1 MFIIYNE
8 RIKIVNSYT
17 LQDKVIFYFMYKI
30 YLYHPIIYNRQI
42 DYDEKTILACVFLQ
56 LVLGTVFAQTVD
68 STHIK
73 NMHAYYKKHFSDPT
87 DPIVLTASDT
97 LLDMA
102 IRCNDTVMS
111 KIALG
116 AKLDYYYYGQ
126 GENRTDSVIAG
137 VNRLKRF
144 ARSVGNAELY
154 YWAWAAR
161 LVNYYII
168 QGEYNIALLE
178 AEKMLQ
184 EAKKE
189 GKQESIAECY
199 YALANVY
206 AAKGL
211 MKKSQEFM
219 LKEID
224 IFENTDV
231 VRYNISCQ
239 YSDAAKIYI
248 DLGEEEKAPEL
259 LKKALKAVK
268 SPYHAVTA
276 NLVYVSLYLA
286 QGDTVAARQ
295 ALEKCRQMYAD
306 EPSLKRHIHYLYD
319 VEIDYDWKVGNYQKA
334 LNVLDERETELKR
347 KNNLATLM
355 QLRKTKAD
363 ILWDMN
369 RKEEAAGLYRDF
381 LLEQKKEKERNE
393 EVATGEF
400 ATMLNLQQLTAEKGR
415 LEKIS
420 QEKQLQN
427 TRIILFSV
435 IGILCVVIVFLWQ
448 QRKLNAKLEKSRDK
462 LDEKN
467 RILIEAKEEL
477 RKAKE
482 VAEQSNWLKT
492 MFIQNM
498 SHEIRTP
505 LNSIVGFSGVLVDM
519 LDDKEDIGQY
529 VALIESNSKLLLKL
543 VGDILD
549 ISILDSEVEIKHNAV
564 DVNACCQA
572 SIDAAGTLFSPD
584 TKLIFKPACDE
595 LIINSNYNYIVQVL
609 DNLLSNASKFTH
621 EGSVTLAYEVKK
633 ETNQLIFTVTD
644 TGIGIP
650 IDEQEHVFERF
661 VKLDN
666 FSQGAGLGLS
676 ICRIVAERLGGFLI
690 IDREYTQGTRF
701 IFCVSM

>member
-1 MFIIYNE
+1 ML
-8 RIKIVNSYT
+8 K
-17 LQDKVIFYFMYKI
+17 
-30 YLYHPIIYNRQI
+30 
-42 DYDEKTILACVFLQ
+42 KTILACVLLH
-56 LVLGTVFAQTVD
+56 LVVGTISPQKID
-68 STHIK
+68 SIDIK
-73 NMHAYYKKHFSDPT
+73 SMRAYYKQYFNDPT

-97 LLDMA
+97 LFDMA
-102 IRCNDTVMS
+102 IRCNDTVMA

-116 AKLDYYYYGQ
+116 AKVDYYYYGQ
-126 GENRTDSVIAG
+126 GENRTDSIIAG
-137 VNRLKRF
+137 VNRLKQY

-184 EAKKE
+184 EAKGEK
-189 GKQESIAECY
+189 KQGSIAECY

-211 MKKSQEFM
+211 VKKSQEFM

-224 IFENTDV
+224 IFENANV
-231 VRYNISCQ
+231 FRYNISCQ

-248 DLGEEEKAPEL
+248 DLGEAEKAPEL
-259 LKKALKAVK
+259 LKKALKTSK
-268 SPYHAVTA
+268 STYHEVTA
-276 NLVYVSLYLA
+276 KLVYVSLYLA
-286 QGDTVAARQ
+286 QGDTAAARK
-295 ALEKCRQMYAD
+295 ALEEGRQMYMG
-306 EPSLKRHIHYLYD
+306 EPSMKRHIHYLYD
-319 VEIDYDWKVGNYQKA
+319 VEIDYNWRVGNYNKA
-334 LNVLDERETELKR
+334 LSVLDERETELRK
-347 KNNLATLM
+347 KNNLTTLM
-355 QLRKTKAD
+355 ALRKTKAD

-393 EVATGEF
+393 EITTSEF
-400 ATMLNLQQLTAEKGR
+400 ATMLNLQQLNAEKVR

-420 QEKQLQN
+420 QKKQLQN
-427 TRIILFSV
+427 TRTILFSV
-435 IGILCVVIVFLWQ
+435 LGLLCIVVIFLWQ
-448 QRKLNAKLEKSRDK
+448 QRKLNAKLHRAKNK
-462 LDEKN
+462 LDEQN
-467 RILIEAKEEL
+467 RTLIKAEEEL

-519 LDDKEDIGQY
+519 LDEKEDIGQY

-572 SIDAAGTLFSPD
+572 SIDAAGASFDPGVR
-584 TKLIFKPACDE
+584 LIFEPACDE
-595 LIINSNYNYIVQVL
+595 LIINSNYSYIVQVL
-609 DNLLSNASKFTH
+609 DNLLGNASKFTH

-633 ETNQLIFTVTD
+633 EENQLIFTVTD

-650 IDEQEHVFERF
+650 VEEQERVFERF

-676 ICRIVAERLGGFLI
+676 ICRIVAERLGGYLR
-690 IDREYTQGTRF
+690 IDKGYTQGTRV

>member
-1 MFIIYNE
+1 ML
-8 RIKIVNSYT
+8 K
-17 LQDKVIFYFMYKI
+17 
-30 YLYHPIIYNRQI
+30 
-42 DYDEKTILACVFLQ
+42 KTILACVLLH
-56 LVLGTVFAQTVD
+56 LVVGTISPQKID
-68 STHIK
+68 SIDIK
-73 NMHAYYKKHFSDPT
+73 SMRAYYKQYFNDPT

-97 LLDMA
+97 LFDMA
-102 IRCNDTVMS
+102 IRCNDTVMA

-116 AKLDYYYYGQ
+116 AKVDYYYYGQ
-126 GENRTDSVIAG
+126 GENRTDSIIAG
-137 VNRLKRF
+137 VNRLKQY

-184 EAKKE
+184 EAKGEK
-189 GKQESIAECY
+189 KQGSIAECY

-206 AAKGL
+206 TAKGL
-211 MKKSQEFM
+211 VKKSQEFM

-224 IFENTDV
+224 IFENANV
-231 VRYNISCQ
+231 FRYNISCQ

-248 DLGEEEKAPEL
+248 DLGEAEKAPEL
-259 LKKALKAVK
+259 LKKALKTSK
-268 SPYHAVTA
+268 STYHEVTA
-276 NLVYVSLYLA
+276 KLVYVSLYLA
-286 QGDTVAARQ
+286 QGDTAAARK
-295 ALEKCRQMYAD
+295 ALEECRQMYMG
-306 EPSLKRHIHYLYD
+306 EPSIKRHIHYLYD
-319 VEIDYDWKVGNYQKA
+319 VEIDYNWRVGNYNRA
-334 LNVLDERETELKR
+334 LSVLDERETELRK
-347 KNNLATLM
+347 KNNLTTLM
-355 QLRKTKAD
+355 ALRKTKAD
-363 ILWDMN
+363 IFWDMN

-393 EVATGEF
+393 EITTSEF
-400 ATMLNLQQLTAEKGR
+400 ATMLNLQQLNAEKVR

-420 QEKQLQN
+420 QKKQLQN
-427 TRIILFSV
+427 TRTILFSV
-435 IGILCVVIVFLWQ
+435 LGLLCIVVIFLWQ
-448 QRKLNAKLEKSRDK
+448 QRKLNAKLHRAKNK
-462 LDEKN
+462 LDEQN
-467 RILIEAKEEL
+467 RTLIKAEEEL

-519 LDDKEDIGQY
+519 LDEKEDIGQY

-572 SIDAAGTLFSPD
+572 SIDAAGASFDPGVR
-584 TKLIFKPACDE
+584 LIFEPACDE

-609 DNLLSNASKFTH
+609 DNLLGNASKFTH
-621 EGSVTLAYEVKK
+621 EGSVALAYEVKK
-633 ETNQLIFTVTD
+633 EENQLIFTVTD

-650 IDEQEHVFERF
+650 VEEQERVFERF

-676 ICRIVAERLGGFLI
+676 ICRIVAERLGGYLR
-690 IDREYTQGTRF
+690 IDKGYTQGTRV

>member
-1 MFIIYNE
+1 ML
-8 RIKIVNSYT
+8 K
-17 LQDKVIFYFMYKI
+17 
-30 YLYHPIIYNRQI
+30 
-42 DYDEKTILACVFLQ
+42 KTILACVLLH
-56 LVLGTVFAQTVD
+56 LVVGTISPQKID
-68 STHIK
+68 SIDIK
-73 NMHAYYKKHFSDPT
+73 SMRAYYKRYFNDPT

-97 LLDMA
+97 LFDMA
-102 IRCNDTVMS
+102 IRCNDTVMA

-116 AKLDYYYYGQ
+116 AKVDYYYYGQ
-126 GENRTDSVIAG
+126 GENRTDSIIAG
-137 VNRLKRF
+137 VNRLKQY

-184 EAKKE
+184 EAKGEK
-189 GKQESIAECY
+189 KQGSIAECY

-211 MKKSQEFM
+211 VKKSQEFM

-224 IFENTDV
+224 IFENANV
-231 VRYNISCQ
+231 FRYNISCQ

-248 DLGEEEKAPEL
+248 DLGEAEKAPEL
-259 LKKALKAVK
+259 LKKALKTSK
-268 SPYHAVTA
+268 STYHEVTA
-276 NLVYVSLYLA
+276 KLVYVSLYLA
-286 QGDTVAARQ
+286 QGDTAAARK
-295 ALEKCRQMYAD
+295 ALEECRQMYME
-306 EPSLKRHIHYLYD
+306 EPSMKRHIHYLYD
-319 VEIDYDWKVGNYQKA
+319 VEIDYNWRVGNYNKA
-334 LNVLDERETELKR
+334 LSVLDERETELRK
-347 KNNLATLM
+347 KNNLTTLM
-355 QLRKTKAD
+355 ALRKTKAD

-393 EVATGEF
+393 EITTSEF
-400 ATMLNLQQLTAEKGR
+400 ATMLNLQQLNAEKVR

-420 QEKQLQN
+420 QKKQLQN
-427 TRIILFSV
+427 TRTILFSV
-435 IGILCVVIVFLWQ
+435 LGLLCIVVISLWQ
-448 QRKLNAKLEKSRDK
+448 QRKLNAKLHRAKNK
-462 LDEKN
+462 LDEQN
-467 RILIEAKEEL
+467 RTLIKAEEEL

-482 VAEQSNWLKT
+482 AAEQSNWLKT

-519 LDDKEDIGQY
+519 LDEKEDIGQY

-572 SIDAAGTLFSPD
+572 SIDAAGASFDPGV
-584 TKLIFKPACDE
+584 KLIFEPACDE
-595 LIINSNYNYIVQVL
+595 LIINSNYSYIVQVL
-609 DNLLSNASKFTH
+609 DNLLGNASKFTH

-633 ETNQLIFTVTD
+633 EENQLIFTVTD

-650 IDEQEHVFERF
+650 VEEQERVFERF

-676 ICRIVAERLGGFLI
+676 ICRIVAERLGGYLR
-690 IDREYTQGTRF
+690 IDKGYTQGTRV

>member
-1 MFIIYNE
+1 ML
-8 RIKIVNSYT
+8 K
-17 LQDKVIFYFMYKI
+17 
-30 YLYHPIIYNRQI
+30 
-42 DYDEKTILACVFLQ
+42 KTILACVLFH
-56 LVLGTVFAQTVD
+56 LVVGTISSQKID
-68 STHIK
+68 SIDVK
-73 NMHAYYKKHFSDPT
+73 SMRAYYKQYFNDPT

-97 LLDMA
+97 LFDMA
-102 IRCNDTVMS
+102 IRCNDTVMA

-116 AKLDYYYYGQ
+116 AKVDYYYYGQ
-126 GENRTDSVIAG
+126 GENRTDSIIAG
-137 VNRLKRF
+137 VNRLKQY

-161 LVNYYII
+161 LVNYYIT

-184 EAKKE
+184 EAKGEK
-189 GKQESIAECY
+189 KQGSIAECY

-211 MKKSQEFM
+211 VKKSQEFM

-224 IFENTDV
+224 IFENANV
-231 VRYNISCQ
+231 FRYNISCQ
-239 YSDAAKIYI
+239 YSDVAKIYI
-248 DLGEEEKAPEL
+248 DLGEAEKAPEL
-259 LKKALKAVK
+259 LKKALKTSK
-268 SPYHAVTA
+268 STYHEVTA
-276 NLVYVSLYLA
+276 KLVYVSLYLA
-286 QGDTVAARQ
+286 QGDTAAARK
-295 ALEKCRQMYAD
+295 ALEECRQMYME
-306 EPSLKRHIHYLYD
+306 EPSMKRHIHYLYD
-319 VEIDYDWKVGNYQKA
+319 VEIDYNWRVGNYNKA
-334 LNVLDERETELKR
+334 LSVLDERETELRK
-347 KNNLATLM
+347 KNNLTTLM
-355 QLRKTKAD
+355 ALRKTKAD

-393 EVATGEF
+393 EITTSEF
-400 ATMLNLQQLTAEKGR
+400 ATMLNLQQLNAEKVR

-420 QEKQLQN
+420 QKKQLQN

-435 IGILCVVIVFLWQ
+435 LGLLCIVDIFLWQ
-448 QRKLNAKLEKSRDK
+448 QRKLNAKLHRAKNK
-462 LDEKN
+462 LDEQN
-467 RILIEAKEEL
+467 RTLIKAEEEL

-519 LDDKEDIGQY
+519 LDEKEDIGQY

-572 SIDAAGTLFSPD
+572 SIDAAGASFDPGV
-584 TKLIFKPACDE
+584 KLIFEPACDD

-609 DNLLSNASKFTH
+609 DNLLGNASKFTH

-633 ETNQLIFTVTD
+633 EENQLIFTVTD

-650 IDEQEHVFERF
+650 VEEQERVFERF

-676 ICRIVAERLGGFLI
+676 ICRIVAERLGGYLR
-690 IDREYTQGTRF
+690 IDKGYTQGTRV

>member
-1 MFIIYNE
+1 MM
-8 RIKIVNSYT
+8 K
-17 LQDKVIFYFMYKI
+17 
-30 YLYHPIIYNRQI
+30 
-42 DYDEKTILACVFLQ
+42 KTILACVFLQ

-268 SPYHAVTA
+268 SPYHEVTA

-319 VEIDYDWKVGNYQKA
+319 VGIDYDCKVGNFQKV
-334 LNVLDERETELKR
+334 LNVLDERETGLNR

-584 TKLIFKPACDE
+584 TKLVFKPACDE

>member
-1 MFIIYNE
+1 MM
-8 RIKIVNSYT
+8 K
-17 LQDKVIFYFMYKI
+17 
-30 YLYHPIIYNRQI
+30 
-42 DYDEKTILACVFLQ
+42 KTILACVFLQ

-268 SPYHAVTA
+268 SPYHEVTA

-319 VEIDYDWKVGNYQKA
+319 VEIDYDWKVGNFQKA

-564 DVNACCQA
+564 DINACCQA

-584 TKLIFKPACDE
+584 TKLVFKPACDE

-650 IDEQEHVFERF
+650 IDEQERVFERF

-690 IDREYTQGTRF
+690 IDKEYTQGTRF

>member
-1 MFIIYNE
+1 ML
-8 RIKIVNSYT
+8 K
-17 LQDKVIFYFMYKI
+17 
-30 YLYHPIIYNRQI
+30 
-42 DYDEKTILACVFLQ
+42 KTILACVLLH
-56 LVLGTVFAQTVD
+56 LVVGTISPQKID
-68 STHIK
+68 SIDIK
-73 NMHAYYKKHFSDPT
+73 SMRAYYKRYFNDPT

-97 LLDMA
+97 LFDMA
-102 IRCNDTVMS
+102 IRCNDTVMA

-116 AKLDYYYYGQ
+116 AKVDYYYYGQ
-126 GENRTDSVIAG
+126 GENRTDSIIAG
-137 VNRLKRF
+137 VNRLKQY

-184 EAKKE
+184 EAKGEK
-189 GKQESIAECY
+189 KQGSIAECY

-211 MKKSQEFM
+211 VKKSQEFM

-224 IFENTDV
+224 IFENANV
-231 VRYNISCQ
+231 FRYNISCQ

-248 DLGEEEKAPEL
+248 DLGEAEKAPEL
-259 LKKALKAVK
+259 LKKALKTSK
-268 SPYHAVTA
+268 SPYHEVTA
-276 NLVYVSLYLA
+276 KLVYVSLYLA
-286 QGDTVAARQ
+286 QGDTAAARK
-295 ALEKCRQMYAD
+295 ALEECRRMYME
-306 EPSLKRHIHYLYD
+306 EPSMKRHIHYLYD
-319 VEIDYDWKVGNYQKA
+319 VEIDYNWRVGNYNKA
-334 LNVLDERETELKR
+334 LSVLDERETELRK
-347 KNNLATLM
+347 KNNLTTLTA
-355 QLRKTKAD
+355 LRKTKAD

-393 EVATGEF
+393 EITTSEF
-400 ATMLNLQQLTAEKGR
+400 ATMLNLQQLNAEKVR

-420 QEKQLQN
+420 QKKRLQS
-427 TRIILFSV
+427 TRTILFFV
-435 IGILCVVIVFLWQ
+435 LGILCIVVIFLWQ
-448 QRKLNAKLEKSRDK
+448 QRKLNAKLHRAKNK
-462 LDEKN
+462 LNEQN
-467 RILIEAKEEL
+467 RTLIKAEEEL

-519 LDDKEDIGQY
+519 LDEKEDIGQY

-572 SIDAAGTLFSPD
+572 SIDAAGASFDPGV
-584 TKLIFKPACDE
+584 KLIFEPACDE

-609 DNLLSNASKFTH
+609 DNLLGNASKFTH

-633 ETNQLIFTVTD
+633 EENQLVFTVTD

-650 IDEQEHVFERF
+650 VEEQERVFERF

-676 ICRIVAERLGGFLI
+676 ICRIVAERLGGYLR
-690 IDREYTQGTRF
+690 IDKGYTQGTRV

>member
-1 MFIIYNE
+1 ML
-8 RIKIVNSYT
+8 K
-17 LQDKVIFYFMYKI
+17 
-30 YLYHPIIYNRQI
+30 
-42 DYDEKTILACVFLQ
+42 KTILACVLLH
-56 LVLGTVFAQTVD
+56 LVVGTISPQKID
-68 STHIK
+68 SIDIK
-73 NMHAYYKKHFSDPT
+73 SMRAYYKQYFNDPT

-97 LLDMA
+97 LFDMA
-102 IRCNDTVMS
+102 IRCNDTVMA

-116 AKLDYYYYGQ
+116 AKVDYYYYGQ
-126 GENRTDSVIAG
+126 GENRTDSIIAG
-137 VNRLKRF
+137 VNRLKQY

-184 EAKKE
+184 EAKGEK
-189 GKQESIAECY
+189 KQGSIAECY

-211 MKKSQEFM
+211 VKKSQEFM

-224 IFENTDV
+224 IFENANV
-231 VRYNISCQ
+231 FRYNISCQ

-248 DLGEEEKAPEL
+248 DLGEAEKAPEL
-259 LKKALKAVK
+259 LKKALKTSK
-268 SPYHAVTA
+268 STYHEVTA
-276 NLVYVSLYLA
+276 KLVYVSLYLA
-286 QGDTVAARQ
+286 QGDTAAARK
-295 ALEKCRQMYAD
+295 ALEECRQMYMG
-306 EPSLKRHIHYLYD
+306 EPSMKRHIHYLYD
-319 VEIDYDWKVGNYQKA
+319 VEIDYNWRVGDYNKA
-334 LNVLDERETELKR
+334 LSVLDERETELRK
-347 KNNLATLM
+347 KNNLTTLM
-355 QLRKTKAD
+355 ALRKTKAD

-393 EVATGEF
+393 EITTSEF
-400 ATMLNLQQLTAEKGR
+400 ATMLNLQQLNAEKVR

-420 QEKQLQN
+420 QKKQLQN
-427 TRIILFSV
+427 TRTILFSV
-435 IGILCVVIVFLWQ
+435 LGLLCIVVIFLWQ
-448 QRKLNAKLEKSRDK
+448 QRKLNAKLHRAKNK
-462 LDEKN
+462 LDEQN
-467 RILIEAKEEL
+467 RTLIKAEEEL

-519 LDDKEDIGQY
+519 LDEKEDIGQY

-572 SIDAAGTLFSPD
+572 SIDAAGASFDPGV
-584 TKLIFKPACDE
+584 KLIFEPACDE
-595 LIINSNYNYIVQVL
+595 LIINSNYSYIVQVL
-609 DNLLSNASKFTH
+609 DNLLGNASKFTH
-621 EGSVTLAYEVKK
+621 VGSVTLTYEVKK
-633 ETNQLIFTVTD
+633 EDNQLIFTVTD

-650 IDEQEHVFERF
+650 VEEQERVFERF

-676 ICRIVAERLGGFLI
+676 ICRIVAERLGGYLR
-690 IDREYTQGTRF
+690 IDKGYTQGTRV

>member
-1 MFIIYNE
+1 ML
-8 RIKIVNSYT
+8 K
-17 LQDKVIFYFMYKI
+17 
-30 YLYHPIIYNRQI
+30 
-42 DYDEKTILACVFLQ
+42 KTILACVLLH
-56 LVLGTVFAQTVD
+56 LVVGTISPQKID
-68 STHIK
+68 SIDIK
-73 NMHAYYKKHFSDPT
+73 SMRAYYKQYFNDPT

-97 LLDMA
+97 LFDMA
-102 IRCNDTVMS
+102 IRCNDTVMA

-116 AKLDYYYYGQ
+116 AKVDYYYYGQ
-126 GENRTDSVIAG
+126 GENRTDSIIAG
-137 VNRLKRF
+137 VNRLKQY

-184 EAKKE
+184 EAKGEK
-189 GKQESIAECY
+189 KQGSIAECY

-206 AAKGL
+206 TAKGL
-211 MKKSQEFM
+211 VKKSQEFM

-224 IFENTDV
+224 IFENANV
-231 VRYNISCQ
+231 FRYNISCQ

-248 DLGEEEKAPEL
+248 DLGEAEKAPEL
-259 LKKALKAVK
+259 LKKALKTSK
-268 SPYHAVTA
+268 STYHEVTA
-276 NLVYVSLYLA
+276 KLVYVSLYLA
-286 QGDTVAARQ
+286 QGDTAAARK
-295 ALEKCRQMYAD
+295 ALEECRQMYMG
-306 EPSLKRHIHYLYD
+306 EPSMKRHIHYLYD
-319 VEIDYDWKVGNYQKA
+319 VEIDYNWRVGNYNKA
-334 LNVLDERETELKR
+334 LSVLDERETELRK
-347 KNNLATLM
+347 KNNLTTLM
-355 QLRKTKAD
+355 ALRKTKAD

-393 EVATGEF
+393 EITTSEF
-400 ATMLNLQQLTAEKGR
+400 ATMLNLQQLNAEKVR

-420 QEKQLQN
+420 QKKQLQN
-427 TRIILFSV
+427 TRTILFSV
-435 IGILCVVIVFLWQ
+435 LGLLCIVVIFLWQ
-448 QRKLNAKLEKSRDK
+448 QRKLNAKLHRAKNK
-462 LDEKN
+462 LDEQN
-467 RILIEAKEEL
+467 RTLIKAEEEL

-498 SHEIRTP
+498 THEIRTP

-519 LDDKEDIGQY
+519 LDEKEDIGQY

-572 SIDAAGTLFSPD
+572 SIDAAGASFDPGV
-584 TKLIFKPACDE
+584 KLIFEPACDE
-595 LIINSNYNYIVQVL
+595 LIINSNYSYIVQVL
-609 DNLLSNASKFTH
+609 DNLLGNASKFTH
-621 EGSVTLAYEVKK
+621 VGSVTLTYEVKK
-633 ETNQLIFTVTD
+633 EDNQLIFTVTD

-650 IDEQEHVFERF
+650 VEEQERVFERF

-676 ICRIVAERLGGFLI
+676 ICRIVAERLGGYLR
-690 IDREYTQGTRF
+690 IDKGYTQGTRV

>member
-1 MFIIYNE
+1 ML
-8 RIKIVNSYT
+8 K
-17 LQDKVIFYFMYKI
+17 
-30 YLYHPIIYNRQI
+30 
-42 DYDEKTILACVFLQ
+42 KTILACVLLH
-56 LVLGTVFAQTVD
+56 LVVGTISPQKID
-68 STHIK
+68 SIDIK
-73 NMHAYYKKHFSDPT
+73 SMRAYYKRYFNDPT

-97 LLDMA
+97 LFDMA
-102 IRCNDTVMS
+102 IRCNDTVMA

-116 AKLDYYYYGQ
+116 AKVDYYYYGQ
-126 GENRTDSVIAG
+126 GENRTDSIIAG
-137 VNRLKRF
+137 VNRLKQY

-184 EAKKE
+184 EAKGEK
-189 GKQESIAECY
+189 KQGSIAECY

-206 AAKGL
+206 TAKGL
-211 MKKSQEFM
+211 VKKSQEFM

-224 IFENTDV
+224 IFENANV
-231 VRYNISCQ
+231 FRYNISCQ

-248 DLGEEEKAPEL
+248 DLGEAEKAPEL
-259 LKKALKAVK
+259 LKKALKT
-268 SPYHAVTA
+268 SRSTYHEVTA
-276 NLVYVSLYLA
+276 KLVYVSLYLA
-286 QGDTVAARQ
+286 QGDTAAARK
-295 ALEKCRQMYAD
+295 ALEECRQMYMG
-306 EPSLKRHIHYLYD
+306 EPSMKRHIHYLYD
-319 VEIDYDWKVGNYQKA
+319 VEIDYNWRVGNYNKA
-334 LNVLDERETELKR
+334 LSVLDERETELRK
-347 KNNLATLM
+347 KNNLTTLM
-355 QLRKTKAD
+355 ALRKTKAD

-393 EVATGEF
+393 EITTSEF
-400 ATMLNLQQLTAEKGR
+400 ATMLNLQQLNAEKVR

-420 QEKQLQN
+420 QKKQLQN
-427 TRIILFSV
+427 TRTILFSV
-435 IGILCVVIVFLWQ
+435 LGLLCIVVIFLWQ
-448 QRKLNAKLEKSRDK
+448 QRKLNAKLHRAKNK
-462 LDEKN
+462 LDEQN
-467 RILIEAKEEL
+467 RTLIKAEEEL

-519 LDDKEDIGQY
+519 LDEKEDIGQY

-572 SIDAAGTLFSPD
+572 SIDAAGASFDPGVR
-584 TKLIFKPACDE
+584 LIFEPACDE
-595 LIINSNYNYIVQVL
+595 LIINSNYSYIVQVL
-609 DNLLSNASKFTH
+609 DNLLGNASKFTH
-621 EGSVTLAYEVKK
+621 VGSVTLTYEVKK
-633 ETNQLIFTVTD
+633 EDNQLIFTVTD

-650 IDEQEHVFERF
+650 VEEQERVFERF

-676 ICRIVAERLGGFLI
+676 ICRIVAERLGGYLR
-690 IDREYTQGTRF
+690 IDKGYTQGTRV

>member
-1 MFIIYNE
+1 ML
-8 RIKIVNSYT
+8 K
-17 LQDKVIFYFMYKI
+17 
-30 YLYHPIIYNRQI
+30 
-42 DYDEKTILACVFLQ
+42 KTILACVLLH
-56 LVLGTVFAQTVD
+56 LVVGTISPQKID
-68 STHIK
+68 SIDIK
-73 NMHAYYKKHFSDPT
+73 SMRAYYKQYFNDPT

-97 LLDMA
+97 LFDMA
-102 IRCNDTVMS
+102 IRCNDTVMA

-116 AKLDYYYYGQ
+116 TKVDYYYYGQ
-126 GENRTDSVIAG
+126 GENRTDSIIAG
-137 VNRLKRF
+137 VNRLKQY

-184 EAKKE
+184 EAKGEK
-189 GKQESIAECY
+189 KQGSIAECY

-206 AAKGL
+206 TAKGL
-211 MKKSQEFM
+211 VKKSQEFM

-224 IFENTDV
+224 IFENANV
-231 VRYNISCQ
+231 FRYNISCQ

-248 DLGEEEKAPEL
+248 DLGEAEKAPEL
-259 LKKALKAVK
+259 LKKALKTSK
-268 SPYHAVTA
+268 STYHEVTA
-276 NLVYVSLYLA
+276 KLVYVSLYLA
-286 QGDTVAARQ
+286 QGDTAAARK
-295 ALEKCRQMYAD
+295 ALEECRQMYME
-306 EPSLKRHIHYLYD
+306 EPSMKRHIHYLYD
-319 VEIDYDWKVGNYQKA
+319 VEIDYNWRVGDYNKA
-334 LNVLDERETELKR
+334 LSVLDERETELRK
-347 KNNLATLM
+347 KNNLTTLM
-355 QLRKTKAD
+355 ALRKTKAD

-393 EVATGEF
+393 EITTSEF
-400 ATMLNLQQLTAEKGR
+400 ATMLNLQQLNAEKVR

-420 QEKQLQN
+420 QKKQLQN
-427 TRIILFSV
+427 TRTILFSV
-435 IGILCVVIVFLWQ
+435 LGLLCIVVIFLWQ
-448 QRKLNAKLEKSRDK
+448 QRKLNAKLHRAKNK
-462 LDEKN
+462 LDEQN
-467 RILIEAKEEL
+467 RTLIKAEEEL

-519 LDDKEDIGQY
+519 LDEKEDIGQY

-572 SIDAAGTLFSPD
+572 SIDAAGASFDPGVR
-584 TKLIFKPACDE
+584 LIFEPACDE

-609 DNLLSNASKFTH
+609 DNLLGNASKFTH

-633 ETNQLIFTVTD
+633 EENQLIFTVTD

-650 IDEQEHVFERF
+650 VEEQERVFERF

-676 ICRIVAERLGGFLI
+676 ICRIVAERLGGYLR
-690 IDREYTQGTRF
+690 IDKGYTQGTRV

>member
-1 MFIIYNE
+1 M
-8 RIKIVNSYT
+8 R
-17 LQDKVIFYFMYKI
+17 
-30 YLYHPIIYNRQI
+30 
-42 DYDEKTILACVFLQ
+42 
-56 LVLGTVFAQTVD
+56 
-68 STHIK
+68 
-73 NMHAYYKKHFSDPT
+73 AYYKQYFNDPT

-97 LLDMA
+97 LFDMA
-102 IRCNDTVMS
+102 IRCNDTVMA

-116 AKLDYYYYGQ
+116 AKVDYYYYGQ
-126 GENRTDSVIAG
+126 GENRTDSIIAG
-137 VNRLKRF
+137 VNRLKQY

-161 LVNYYII
+161 LVNYYIT

-184 EAKKE
+184 EAKGEK
-189 GKQESIAECY
+189 KQGSIAECY

-211 MKKSQEFM
+211 VKKSQEFM

-224 IFENTDV
+224 IFENANV
-231 VRYNISCQ
+231 FRYNISCQ
-239 YSDAAKIYI
+239 YSDVAKIYI
-248 DLGEEEKAPEL
+248 DLGEAEKAPEL
-259 LKKALKAVK
+259 LKKALKTSK
-268 SPYHAVTA
+268 STYHEVTA
-276 NLVYVSLYLA
+276 KLVYVSLYLA
-286 QGDTVAARQ
+286 QGDTAAARK
-295 ALEKCRQMYAD
+295 ALEECRQMYME
-306 EPSLKRHIHYLYD
+306 EPSMKRHIHYLYD
-319 VEIDYDWKVGNYQKA
+319 VEIDYNWRVGNYNKA
-334 LNVLDERETELKR
+334 LSVLDERETELRK
-347 KNNLATLM
+347 KNNLTTLM
-355 QLRKTKAD
+355 ALRKTKAD

-393 EVATGEF
+393 EITTSEF
-400 ATMLNLQQLTAEKGR
+400 ATMLNLQQLNAEKVR

-420 QEKQLQN
+420 QKKQLQN

-435 IGILCVVIVFLWQ
+435 LGLLCIVVIFLWQ
-448 QRKLNAKLEKSRDK
+448 QRKLNAKLHRAKNK
-462 LDEKN
+462 LDEQN
-467 RILIEAKEEL
+467 RTLIKAEEEL

-519 LDDKEDIGQY
+519 LDEKEDIGQY

-572 SIDAAGTLFSPD
+572 SIDAAGASFDPGV
-584 TKLIFKPACDE
+584 KLIFEPACDD

-609 DNLLSNASKFTH
+609 DNLLGNASKFTH

-633 ETNQLIFTVTD
+633 EENQLIFTVTD

-650 IDEQEHVFERF
+650 VEEQERVFERF

-676 ICRIVAERLGGFLI
+676 ICRIVAERLGGYLR
-690 IDREYTQGTRF
+690 IDKGYTQGTRV

>member
-1 MFIIYNE
+1 MM
-8 RIKIVNSYT
+8 K
-17 LQDKVIFYFMYKI
+17 
-30 YLYHPIIYNRQI
+30 
-42 DYDEKTILACVFLQ
+42 KTILACVFLQ

-144 ARSVGNAELY
+144 SRSVGNAELY

-268 SPYHAVTA
+268 SPYHEVTA

-319 VEIDYDWKVGNYQKA
+319 VEIDYDWKVGNFQKA

-584 TKLIFKPACDE
+584 TKLVFKPACDE

>member
-1 MFIIYNE
+1 ML
-8 RIKIVNSYT
+8 K
-17 LQDKVIFYFMYKI
+17 
-30 YLYHPIIYNRQI
+30 
-42 DYDEKTILACVFLQ
+42 KTILACVLLH
-56 LVLGTVFAQTVD
+56 LVVGTISPQKID
-68 STHIK
+68 SIDI
-73 NMHAYYKKHFSDPT
+73 NSMRAYYKQYFNDPT

-97 LLDMA
+97 LFDMA
-102 IRCNDTVMS
+102 IRCNDTVMA

-116 AKLDYYYYGQ
+116 AKVDYYYYGQ
-126 GENRTDSVIAG
+126 GENRTDSIIAG
-137 VNRLKRF
+137 VNRLKQY

-184 EAKKE
+184 EAKGEK
-189 GKQESIAECY
+189 KQGSIAECY

-206 AAKGL
+206 TAKGL
-211 MKKSQEFM
+211 VKKSQEFM

-224 IFENTDV
+224 IFENANV
-231 VRYNISCQ
+231 FRYNISCQ

-248 DLGEEEKAPEL
+248 DLGEAEKAPEL
-259 LKKALKAVK
+259 LKKALKT
-268 SPYHAVTA
+268 SRSTYHEVTA
-276 NLVYVSLYLA
+276 KLVYVSLYLA
-286 QGDTVAARQ
+286 QGDTAAARK
-295 ALEKCRQMYAD
+295 ALEECRQMYMG
-306 EPSLKRHIHYLYD
+306 EPSMKRHIHYLYD
-319 VEIDYDWKVGNYQKA
+319 VEIDYNWRVGNYNKA
-334 LNVLDERETELKR
+334 LSVLDERETELRK
-347 KNNLATLM
+347 KNNLTTLM
-355 QLRKTKAD
+355 ALRKTKAD

-393 EVATGEF
+393 EITTSEF
-400 ATMLNLQQLTAEKGR
+400 ATMLNLQQLNAEKVR

-420 QEKQLQN
+420 QKKQLQN
-427 TRIILFSV
+427 TRTILFSV
-435 IGILCVVIVFLWQ
+435 LGLLCIVVIFLWQ
-448 QRKLNAKLEKSRDK
+448 QRKLNAKLHRAKNK
-462 LDEKN
+462 LDEQN
-467 RILIEAKEEL
+467 RTLIKAEEEL

-519 LDDKEDIGQY
+519 LDEKEDIGQY

-572 SIDAAGTLFSPD
+572 SIDAAGASFDPGV
-584 TKLIFKPACDE
+584 KLIFEPACDE
-595 LIINSNYNYIVQVL
+595 LIINSNYSYIVQVL
-609 DNLLSNASKFTH
+609 DNLLGNASKFTH
-621 EGSVTLAYEVKK
+621 VGSVTLTYEVKK
-633 ETNQLIFTVTD
+633 EDNQLIFTVTD

-650 IDEQEHVFERF
+650 VEEQERVFERF

-676 ICRIVAERLGGFLI
+676 ICRIVAERLGGYLR
-690 IDREYTQGTRF
+690 IDKGYTQGTRV

>member
-1 MFIIYNE
+1 ML
-8 RIKIVNSYT
+8 K
-17 LQDKVIFYFMYKI
+17 
-30 YLYHPIIYNRQI
+30 
-42 DYDEKTILACVFLQ
+42 KTILACVLLH
-56 LVLGTVFAQTVD
+56 LVVGTISPQKID
-68 STHIK
+68 SIDIK
-73 NMHAYYKKHFSDPT
+73 SMRAYYKRYFNDPT

-97 LLDMA
+97 LFDMA
-102 IRCNDTVMS
+102 IRCNDTVMA

-116 AKLDYYYYGQ
+116 AKVDYYYYGQ
-126 GENRTDSVIAG
+126 GENRTDSIIAG
-137 VNRLKRF
+137 VNRLKQY

-184 EAKKE
+184 EAKGEK
-189 GKQESIAECY
+189 KQGSIAECY

-211 MKKSQEFM
+211 VKKSQEFM

-224 IFENTDV
+224 IFENANV
-231 VRYNISCQ
+231 FRYNISCQ

-248 DLGEEEKAPEL
+248 DLGEAEKAPEL
-259 LKKALKAVK
+259 LKKALKTSK
-268 SPYHAVTA
+268 STYHEVTA
-276 NLVYVSLYLA
+276 KLVYVSLYLA
-286 QGDTVAARQ
+286 QGDTAAARK
-295 ALEKCRQMYAD
+295 ALEECRRMYME
-306 EPSLKRHIHYLYD
+306 EPSMKRHIHYLYD
-319 VEIDYDWKVGNYQKA
+319 VEIDYNWRVGNYNKA
-334 LNVLDERETELKR
+334 LSVLDERETELRK
-347 KNNLATLM
+347 KNNLTTLTA
-355 QLRKTKAD
+355 LRKTKAD

-393 EVATGEF
+393 EITTSEF
-400 ATMLNLQQLTAEKGR
+400 ATMLNLQQLNAEKVR

-420 QEKQLQN
+420 QKKRLQS
-427 TRIILFSV
+427 TRTILFFV
-435 IGILCVVIVFLWQ
+435 LGILCIVVIFLWQ
-448 QRKLNAKLEKSRDK
+448 QRKLNAKLHRAKNK
-462 LDEKN
+462 LNEQN
-467 RILIEAKEEL
+467 RTLIKAEEEL

-519 LDDKEDIGQY
+519 LDEKEDIGQY

-572 SIDAAGTLFSPD
+572 SIDAAGASFDPGV
-584 TKLIFKPACDE
+584 KLIFEPACDE

-609 DNLLSNASKFTH
+609 DNLLGNASKFTH

-633 ETNQLIFTVTD
+633 EENQLIFTVTD

-650 IDEQEHVFERF
+650 VEEQERVFERF

-676 ICRIVAERLGGFLI
+676 ICRIVAERLGGYLR
-690 IDREYTQGTRF
+690 IDKGYTQGTRV

>member
-1 MFIIYNE
+1 MM
-8 RIKIVNSYT
+8 K
-17 LQDKVIFYFMYKI
+17 
-30 YLYHPIIYNRQI
+30 
-42 DYDEKTILACVFLQ
+42 KTILACVFLQ

-73 NMHAYYKKHFSDPT
+73 NMHADYKKHFSDPT

-268 SPYHAVTA
+268 SPYHEVTA

-319 VEIDYDWKVGNYQKA
+319 VEIDYDWKVGNFQKA

-435 IGILCVVIVFLWQ
+435 IGLLCVVVVFLWQ

-650 IDEQEHVFERF
+650 IDEQEHVFDRF

>member
-1 MFIIYNE
+1 ML
-8 RIKIVNSYT
+8 K
-17 LQDKVIFYFMYKI
+17 
-30 YLYHPIIYNRQI
+30 
-42 DYDEKTILACVFLQ
+42 KTILACVLLH
-56 LVLGTVFAQTVD
+56 LVVGTISPQKID
-68 STHIK
+68 SIDIK
-73 NMHAYYKKHFSDPT
+73 SMRAYYKQYFNDPT

-97 LLDMA
+97 LFDMA
-102 IRCNDTVMS
+102 IRCNDTVMA

-116 AKLDYYYYGQ
+116 AKVDYYYYGQ
-126 GENRTDSVIAG
+126 GENRTDSIIAG
-137 VNRLKRF
+137 VNRLKQY

-184 EAKKE
+184 EAKGEK
-189 GKQESIAECY
+189 KQGSIAECY

-206 AAKGL
+206 TAKGL
-211 MKKSQEFM
+211 VKKSQEFM

-224 IFENTDV
+224 IFENANV
-231 VRYNISCQ
+231 FRYNISCQ

-248 DLGEEEKAPEL
+248 DLGEAEKAPEL
-259 LKKALKAVK
+259 LKKALKT
-268 SPYHAVTA
+268 SRSTYHEVTA
-276 NLVYVSLYLA
+276 KLVYVSLYLA
-286 QGDTVAARQ
+286 QGDTAAARK
-295 ALEKCRQMYAD
+295 ALEECRQMYMG
-306 EPSLKRHIHYLYD
+306 EPSMKRHIHYLYD
-319 VEIDYDWKVGNYQKA
+319 VEIDYNWRVGNYNKA
-334 LNVLDERETELKR
+334 LSVLDERETELRK
-347 KNNLATLM
+347 KNNLTTLM
-355 QLRKTKAD
+355 ALRKTKAD

-393 EVATGEF
+393 EITTSEF
-400 ATMLNLQQLTAEKGR
+400 ATMLNLQQLNAEKVR

-420 QEKQLQN
+420 QKKQLQN
-427 TRIILFSV
+427 TRTILFSV
-435 IGILCVVIVFLWQ
+435 LGLLCIVVIFLWL
-448 QRKLNAKLEKSRDK
+448 QRKLNAKLHRAKNK
-462 LDEKN
+462 LDEQN
-467 RILIEAKEEL
+467 RTLIKAEEEL

-519 LDDKEDIGQY
+519 LDEKEDIGQY

-572 SIDAAGTLFSPD
+572 SIDAAGASFDPGV
-584 TKLIFKPACDE
+584 KLIFEPACDE
-595 LIINSNYNYIVQVL
+595 LIINSNYSYIVQVL
-609 DNLLSNASKFTH
+609 DNLLGNASKFTH

-633 ETNQLIFTVTD
+633 EENQLIFTVTD

-650 IDEQEHVFERF
+650 VEEQERVFERF

-676 ICRIVAERLGGFLI
+676 ICRIVAERLGGYLR
-690 IDREYTQGTRF
+690 IDKGYTQGTRV

>member
-1 MFIIYNE
+1 ML
-8 RIKIVNSYT
+8 K
-17 LQDKVIFYFMYKI
+17 
-30 YLYHPIIYNRQI
+30 
-42 DYDEKTILACVFLQ
+42 KTILACVLLH
-56 LVLGTVFAQTVD
+56 LVVGTISPQKID
-68 STHIK
+68 SIDIK
-73 NMHAYYKKHFSDPT
+73 SMRAYYKQYFNDPT

-97 LLDMA
+97 LFDMA
-102 IRCNDTVMS
+102 IRCNDTVMA

-116 AKLDYYYYGQ
+116 AKVDYYYYGQ
-126 GENRTDSVIAG
+126 GENRTDSIIAG
-137 VNRLKRF
+137 VNRLKQY

-184 EAKKE
+184 EAKGEK
-189 GKQESIAECY
+189 KQGSIAECY

-211 MKKSQEFM
+211 VKKSQEFM

-224 IFENTDV
+224 IFENANV
-231 VRYNISCQ
+231 FRYNISCQ

-248 DLGEEEKAPEL
+248 DLGEAEKAPEL
-259 LKKALKAVK
+259 LKKALKTSK
-268 SPYHAVTA
+268 STYHEVTA
-276 NLVYVSLYLA
+276 KLVYVSLYLA
-286 QGDTVAARQ
+286 QGDTAAARK
-295 ALEKCRQMYAD
+295 ALEECRQMYMG
-306 EPSLKRHIHYLYD
+306 EPSMKRHIHYLYD
-319 VEIDYDWKVGNYQKA
+319 VEIDYNWRVGNYNKA
-334 LNVLDERETELKR
+334 LSVLDERETELRK
-347 KNNLATLM
+347 KNNLTTLM
-355 QLRKTKAD
+355 ALRKTKAD
-363 ILWDMN
+363 ILWDMD

-393 EVATGEF
+393 EITTSEF
-400 ATMLNLQQLTAEKGR
+400 ATMLNLQQLNAEKVR

-420 QEKQLQN
+420 QKKQLQN
-427 TRIILFSV
+427 TRTILFSV
-435 IGILCVVIVFLWQ
+435 LGLLCIVVIFLWQ
-448 QRKLNAKLEKSRDK
+448 QRKLNAKLHRAKNK
-462 LDEKN
+462 LDEQN
-467 RILIEAKEEL
+467 RTLIKAEEEL

-519 LDDKEDIGQY
+519 LDEKEDIGQY

-572 SIDAAGTLFSPD
+572 SIDAAGASFDPGVR
-584 TKLIFKPACDE
+584 LIFEPACDE
-595 LIINSNYNYIVQVL
+595 LIINSNYSYIVQVL
-609 DNLLSNASKFTH
+609 DNLLGNASKFTH

-633 ETNQLIFTVTD
+633 EENQLIFTVTD

-650 IDEQEHVFERF
+650 VEEQERVFERF

-676 ICRIVAERLGGFLI
+676 ICRIVAERLGGYLR
-690 IDREYTQGTRF
+690 IDKGYTQGTRV

>member
-1 MFIIYNE
+1 ML
-8 RIKIVNSYT
+8 K
-17 LQDKVIFYFMYKI
+17 
-30 YLYHPIIYNRQI
+30 
-42 DYDEKTILACVFLQ
+42 KTILACVLLH
-56 LVLGTVFAQTVD
+56 LVVGTISPQKID
-68 STHIK
+68 SIDIK
-73 NMHAYYKKHFSDPT
+73 SMRAYYKRYFNDPT

-97 LLDMA
+97 LFDMA
-102 IRCNDTVMS
+102 IRCNDTVMA

-116 AKLDYYYYGQ
+116 AKVDYYYYGQ
-126 GENRTDSVIAG
+126 GENRTDSIIAG
-137 VNRLKRF
+137 VNRLKQY

-184 EAKKE
+184 EAKGEK
-189 GKQESIAECY
+189 KQGSIAECY

-211 MKKSQEFM
+211 VKKSQEFM

-224 IFENTDV
+224 IFENV
-231 VRYNISCQ
+231 NVFRYNISCQ

-248 DLGEEEKAPEL
+248 DLGEAEKAPEL
-259 LKKALKAVK
+259 LKKALKTSK
-268 SPYHAVTA
+268 SPYHEVTA
-276 NLVYVSLYLA
+276 KLVYVSLYLA
-286 QGDTVAARQ
+286 QGDTAAARK
-295 ALEKCRQMYAD
+295 ALEECRRMYME
-306 EPSLKRHIHYLYD
+306 EPSMKRHIHYLYD
-319 VEIDYDWKVGNYQKA
+319 VEIDYNWRVGNYNKA
-334 LNVLDERETELKR
+334 LSVLDERETELRK
-347 KNNLATLM
+347 KNNLTTLTA
-355 QLRKTKAD
+355 LRKTKAD

-393 EVATGEF
+393 EITTSEF
-400 ATMLNLQQLTAEKGR
+400 ATMLNLQQLNAEKVR

-420 QEKQLQN
+420 QKKRLQS
-427 TRIILFSV
+427 TRTILFFV
-435 IGILCVVIVFLWQ
+435 LGILCIVVIFLWQ
-448 QRKLNAKLEKSRDK
+448 QRKLNAKLHRAKNK
-462 LDEKN
+462 LNEQN
-467 RILIEAKEEL
+467 RTLIKAEEEL

-482 VAEQSNWLKT
+482 AAEQSNWLKT

-519 LDDKEDIGQY
+519 LDEKEDIGQY

-572 SIDAAGTLFSPD
+572 SIDAAGASFDPGV
-584 TKLIFKPACDE
+584 KLIFEPACDE

-609 DNLLSNASKFTH
+609 DNLLGNASKFTH

-633 ETNQLIFTVTD
+633 EENQLIFTVTD

-650 IDEQEHVFERF
+650 VEEQERVFERF

-676 ICRIVAERLGGFLI
+676 ICRIVAERLGGYLR
-690 IDREYTQGTRF
+690 IDKGYTQGTRV

>member
-1 MFIIYNE
+1 ML
-8 RIKIVNSYT
+8 K
-17 LQDKVIFYFMYKI
+17 
-30 YLYHPIIYNRQI
+30 
-42 DYDEKTILACVFLQ
+42 KTILACVLLH
-56 LVLGTVFAQTVD
+56 LVVGTISPQKID
-68 STHIK
+68 SIDIK
-73 NMHAYYKKHFSDPT
+73 SMRAYYKQYFNDPT

-97 LLDMA
+97 LFDMA
-102 IRCNDTVMS
+102 IRCNDTVMA

-116 AKLDYYYYGQ
+116 AKVDYYYYGQ
-126 GENRTDSVIAG
+126 GENRTDSIIAG
-137 VNRLKRF
+137 VNRLKQY

-184 EAKKE
+184 EAKGEK
-189 GKQESIAECY
+189 KQGSIAECY

-206 AAKGL
+206 TAKGL
-211 MKKSQEFM
+211 VKKSQEFM
-219 LKEID
+219 LREID
-224 IFENTDV
+224 IFENANV
-231 VRYNISCQ
+231 FRYNISCQ

-248 DLGEEEKAPEL
+248 DLGEAEKAPEL
-259 LKKALKAVK
+259 LKKALKTSK
-268 SPYHAVTA
+268 STYHEVTA
-276 NLVYVSLYLA
+276 KLVYVSLYLA
-286 QGDTVAARQ
+286 QGDTAAARK
-295 ALEKCRQMYAD
+295 ALEECRQMYMG
-306 EPSLKRHIHYLYD
+306 EPSMKRHIHYLYD
-319 VEIDYDWKVGNYQKA
+319 VEIDYNWRVGNYNKA
-334 LNVLDERETELKR
+334 LSVLDERETELRK
-347 KNNLATLM
+347 KNNLTTLM
-355 QLRKTKAD
+355 ALRKTKAD

-393 EVATGEF
+393 EITTSEF
-400 ATMLNLQQLTAEKGR
+400 ATMLNLQQLNAEKVR
-415 LEKIS
+415 LEKTS
-420 QEKQLQN
+420 QKKQLQN
-427 TRIILFSV
+427 TRTILFSV
-435 IGILCVVIVFLWQ
+435 LGLLCIVVIFLWQ
-448 QRKLNAKLEKSRDK
+448 QRKLNAKLHRAKNK
-462 LDEKN
+462 LDEQN
-467 RILIEAKEEL
+467 RTLIKAEEEL

-482 VAEQSNWLKT
+482 AAEQSNWLKT

-505 LNSIVGFSGVLVDM
+505 LNSIVRFSGVLVDM
-519 LDDKEDIGQY
+519 LDEKEDIGQY

-572 SIDAAGTLFSPD
+572 SIDAAGASFDPGVR
-584 TKLIFKPACDE
+584 LIFEPACDE

-609 DNLLSNASKFTH
+609 DNLLGNASKFTH

-633 ETNQLIFTVTD
+633 EENQLIFTVTD

-650 IDEQEHVFERF
+650 VEEQERVFERF

-676 ICRIVAERLGGFLI
+676 ICRIVAERLGGYLR
-690 IDREYTQGTRF
+690 IDKGYTQGTRV

>member
-1 MFIIYNE
+1 ML
-8 RIKIVNSYT
+8 K
-17 LQDKVIFYFMYKI
+17 
-30 YLYHPIIYNRQI
+30 
-42 DYDEKTILACVFLQ
+42 KTILACVLLH
-56 LVLGTVFAQTVD
+56 LVVGTISPQKID
-68 STHIK
+68 SIDIK
-73 NMHAYYKKHFSDPT
+73 SMRAYYKQYFNDPT

-97 LLDMA
+97 LFDMA
-102 IRCNDTVMS
+102 IRCNDTVMA

-116 AKLDYYYYGQ
+116 AKVDYYYYGQ
-126 GENRTDSVIAG
+126 GENRTDSIIAG
-137 VNRLKRF
+137 VNRLKQY

-184 EAKKE
+184 EAKGEK
-189 GKQESIAECY
+189 KQGSIAECY

-206 AAKGL
+206 TAKGL
-211 MKKSQEFM
+211 VKKSQEFM

-224 IFENTDV
+224 IFENANV
-231 VRYNISCQ
+231 FRYNISCQ

-248 DLGEEEKAPEL
+248 DLGEAEKAPEL
-259 LKKALKAVK
+259 LKKALKT
-268 SPYHAVTA
+268 SRSTYHEVTA
-276 NLVYVSLYLA
+276 KLVYVSLYLA
-286 QGDTVAARQ
+286 QGDTAAARK
-295 ALEKCRQMYAD
+295 ALEECRQMYMG
-306 EPSLKRHIHYLYD
+306 EPSMKRHIHYLYD
-319 VEIDYDWKVGNYQKA
+319 VEIDYNWRVGNYNKA
-334 LNVLDERETELKR
+334 LSVLDERETELRK
-347 KNNLATLM
+347 KNNLTTLM
-355 QLRKTKAD
+355 ALRKTKAD

-381 LLEQKKEKERNE
+381 QLEQKKEKERNE
-393 EVATGEF
+393 EITTSEF
-400 ATMLNLQQLTAEKGR
+400 ATMLNLQQLNAEKVR
-415 LEKIS
+415 LEKTS
-420 QEKQLQN
+420 QKKQLQN
-427 TRIILFSV
+427 TRTILFSV
-435 IGILCVVIVFLWQ
+435 LGLLCIVVIFLWQ
-448 QRKLNAKLEKSRDK
+448 QRKLNAKLHRAKNK
-462 LDEKN
+462 LDEQN
-467 RILIEAKEEL
+467 RTLIKAEEEL

-519 LDDKEDIGQY
+519 LDEKEDIGQY

-572 SIDAAGTLFSPD
+572 SIDAAGASFDPGVR
-584 TKLIFKPACDE
+584 LIFEPACDE

-609 DNLLSNASKFTH
+609 DNLLGNASKFTH

-633 ETNQLIFTVTD
+633 EENQLIFTVTD

-650 IDEQEHVFERF
+650 VEEQERVFERF

-676 ICRIVAERLGGFLI
+676 ICRIVAERLGGYLR
-690 IDREYTQGTRF
+690 IDKGYTQGTRV

>member
-1 MFIIYNE
+1 ML
-8 RIKIVNSYT
+8 K
-17 LQDKVIFYFMYKI
+17 
-30 YLYHPIIYNRQI
+30 
-42 DYDEKTILACVFLQ
+42 KTILACVLLH
-56 LVLGTVFAQTVD
+56 LVVGTISPQKID
-68 STHIK
+68 SIDIK
-73 NMHAYYKKHFSDPT
+73 SMRAYYKQYFNDPT

-97 LLDMA
+97 LFDMA
-102 IRCNDTVMS
+102 IRCNDTVMA

-116 AKLDYYYYGQ
+116 AKVDYYYYGQ
-126 GENRTDSVIAG
+126 GENRTDSIIAG
-137 VNRLKRF
+137 VNRLKQY

-184 EAKKE
+184 EAKGEK
-189 GKQESIAECY
+189 KQGSIAECY

-206 AAKGL
+206 TAKGL
-211 MKKSQEFM
+211 VKKSQEFM

-224 IFENTDV
+224 IFENANV
-231 VRYNISCQ
+231 FRYNISCQ

-248 DLGEEEKAPEL
+248 DLGEAEKAPEL
-259 LKKALKAVK
+259 LKKALKT
-268 SPYHAVTA
+268 SRSTYHEVTA
-276 NLVYVSLYLA
+276 KLVYVSLYLA
-286 QGDTVAARQ
+286 QGDTAAARK
-295 ALEKCRQMYAD
+295 ALEECRQMYMG
-306 EPSLKRHIHYLYD
+306 EPSMKRHIHYLYD
-319 VEIDYDWKVGNYQKA
+319 VEIDYNWRVGNYNKA
-334 LNVLDERETELKR
+334 LSVLDERETELRK
-347 KNNLATLM
+347 KNNLTTLM
-355 QLRKTKAD
+355 ALRKTKAD

-393 EVATGEF
+393 EITTSEF
-400 ATMLNLQQLTAEKGR
+400 ATMLNLQQLNAEKVR
-415 LEKIS
+415 LEKTS
-420 QEKQLQN
+420 QKKQLQN
-427 TRIILFSV
+427 TRTILFSV
-435 IGILCVVIVFLWQ
+435 LGLLCIVVIFLWQ
-448 QRKLNAKLEKSRDK
+448 QRKLNAKLHRAKNK
-462 LDEKN
+462 LDEQN
-467 RILIEAKEEL
+467 RTLIKAEEEL

-482 VAEQSNWLKT
+482 AAEQSNWLKT

-519 LDDKEDIGQY
+519 LDEKEDIGQY

-564 DVNACCQA
+564 VVNACCQA
-572 SIDAAGTLFSPD
+572 SIDAAGASFDPGVR
-584 TKLIFKPACDE
+584 LIFEPACDE
-595 LIINSNYNYIVQVL
+595 LIINSNYSYIVQVL
-609 DNLLSNASKFTH
+609 DNLLGNASKFTH
-621 EGSVTLAYEVKK
+621 VGSVTLTYEVKK
-633 ETNQLIFTVTD
+633 EENQLIFTVTD

-650 IDEQEHVFERF
+650 VEEQERVFERF

-676 ICRIVAERLGGFLI
+676 ICRIVAERLGGYLR
-690 IDREYTQGTRF
+690 IDKGYTQGTRV

>member
-1 MFIIYNE
+1 ML
-8 RIKIVNSYT
+8 K
-17 LQDKVIFYFMYKI
+17 
-30 YLYHPIIYNRQI
+30 
-42 DYDEKTILACVFLQ
+42 KTILACVLLH
-56 LVLGTVFAQTVD
+56 LVVGTISPQKID
-68 STHIK
+68 SIDIK
-73 NMHAYYKKHFSDPT
+73 SMRAYYKQYFNDPT

-97 LLDMA
+97 LFDMA
-102 IRCNDTVMS
+102 IRCNDTVMA

-116 AKLDYYYYGQ
+116 AKVDYYYYGQ
-126 GENRTDSVIAG
+126 GENRTDSIIAG
-137 VNRLKRF
+137 VNRLKQY

-184 EAKKE
+184 EAKGEK
-189 GKQESIAECY
+189 KQGSIAECY

-206 AAKGL
+206 TAKGL
-211 MKKSQEFM
+211 VKKSQEFM

-224 IFENTDV
+224 IFENANV
-231 VRYNISCQ
+231 FRYNISCQ

-248 DLGEEEKAPEL
+248 DLGEAEKAPEL
-259 LKKALKAVK
+259 LKKALKT
-268 SPYHAVTA
+268 SRSTYHEVTA
-276 NLVYVSLYLA
+276 KLVYVSLYLA
-286 QGDTVAARQ
+286 QGDTAAARK
-295 ALEKCRQMYAD
+295 ALEECRQMYMG
-306 EPSLKRHIHYLYD
+306 EPSMKRHIHYLYD
-319 VEIDYDWKVGNYQKA
+319 VEIDYNWRVGNYNKA
-334 LNVLDERETELKR
+334 LSVLDERETELRK
-347 KNNLATLM
+347 KNNLTTLM
-355 QLRKTKAD
+355 ALRKTKAD

-393 EVATGEF
+393 EITTSEF
-400 ATMLNLQQLTAEKGR
+400 ATMLNLQQLNAEKVR
-415 LEKIS
+415 LEKTS
-420 QEKQLQN
+420 QKKQLQN
-427 TRIILFSV
+427 TRTILFSV
-435 IGILCVVIVFLWQ
+435 LGLLCIVVIFLWQ
-448 QRKLNAKLEKSRDK
+448 QRKLNAKLHRAKNK
-462 LDEKN
+462 LDEQN
-467 RILIEAKEEL
+467 RTLIKAEEEL

-519 LDDKEDIGQY
+519 LDEKEDIGQY

-572 SIDAAGTLFSPD
+572 SIDAAGASFDPGVR
-584 TKLIFKPACDE
+584 LIFEPACDE

-609 DNLLSNASKFTH
+609 DNLLGNASKFTH

-633 ETNQLIFTVTD
+633 EENQLIFTVTD
-644 TGIGIP
+644 TGIGIHVE
-650 IDEQEHVFERF
+650 EQERVFERF

-676 ICRIVAERLGGFLI
+676 ICRIVAERLGGYLR
-690 IDREYTQGTRF
+690 IDKGYTQGTRV

>member
-1 MFIIYNE
+1 MM
-8 RIKIVNSYT
+8 K
-17 LQDKVIFYFMYKI
+17 
-30 YLYHPIIYNRQI
+30 
-42 DYDEKTILACVFLQ
+42 KTILACVFLQ

-68 STHIK
+68 SIRIK

-268 SPYHAVTA
+268 SPYHEVTA

-319 VEIDYDWKVGNYQKA
+319 VEIDYDWKVGNFQKA

-584 TKLIFKPACDE
+584 TKLVFKPACDE

-650 IDEQEHVFERF
+650 IDEQERVFERF

>member
-1 MFIIYNE
+1 MM
-8 RIKIVNSYT
+8 K
-17 LQDKVIFYFMYKI
+17 
-30 YLYHPIIYNRQI
+30 
-42 DYDEKTILACVFLQ
+42 KTILACVFLQ

-268 SPYHAVTA
+268 SPYHEVTA

-319 VEIDYDWKVGNYQKA
+319 VEIDYDWKVGNFQKA

-435 IGILCVVIVFLWQ
+435 IGILCVVVVFLWQ
-448 QRKLNAKLEKSRDK
+448 QRNLNAKLEKSRDK

>member
-1 MFIIYNE
+1 ML
-8 RIKIVNSYT
+8 K
-17 LQDKVIFYFMYKI
+17 
-30 YLYHPIIYNRQI
+30 
-42 DYDEKTILACVFLQ
+42 KTILACVLLH
-56 LVLGTVFAQTVD
+56 LVVGTISPQKID
-68 STHIK
+68 SIDIK
-73 NMHAYYKKHFSDPT
+73 SMRAYYKQYFNDPT

-97 LLDMA
+97 LFDMA
-102 IRCNDTVMS
+102 IRCNDTVMA

-116 AKLDYYYYGQ
+116 AKVDYYYYGQ
-126 GENRTDSVIAG
+126 GENRTDSIIAG
-137 VNRLKRF
+137 VNRLKQY

-184 EAKKE
+184 EAKGEK
-189 GKQESIAECY
+189 KQGSIAECY

-206 AAKGL
+206 TAKGL
-211 MKKSQEFM
+211 VKKSQEFM

-224 IFENTDV
+224 IFENANV
-231 VRYNISCQ
+231 FRYNMSCQ

-248 DLGEEEKAPEL
+248 DLGEAEKAPEL
-259 LKKALKAVK
+259 LKKALKT
-268 SPYHAVTA
+268 SRSTYHEVTA
-276 NLVYVSLYLA
+276 KLVYVSLYLA
-286 QGDTVAARQ
+286 QGDTAAARK
-295 ALEKCRQMYAD
+295 ALEECRQMYMG
-306 EPSLKRHIHYLYD
+306 EPSMKRHIHYLYD
-319 VEIDYDWKVGNYQKA
+319 VEIDYNWRVGNYNKA
-334 LNVLDERETELKR
+334 LSVLDERETELRK
-347 KNNLATLM
+347 KNNLTTLM
-355 QLRKTKAD
+355 ALRKTKAD

-393 EVATGEF
+393 EITTSEF
-400 ATMLNLQQLTAEKGR
+400 ATMLNLQQLNAEKVR

-420 QEKQLQN
+420 QKKQLQN
-427 TRIILFSV
+427 TRTILFSV
-435 IGILCVVIVFLWQ
+435 LGLLCIVVIFLWQ
-448 QRKLNAKLEKSRDK
+448 QRKLNAKLHRAKNK
-462 LDEKN
+462 LDEQN
-467 RILIEAKEEL
+467 RTLIKAEEEL

-519 LDDKEDIGQY
+519 LDEKEDIGQY

-572 SIDAAGTLFSPD
+572 SIDAAGASFDPGV
-584 TKLIFKPACDE
+584 KLIFEPACDE
-595 LIINSNYNYIVQVL
+595 LIINSNYSYIVQVL
-609 DNLLSNASKFTH
+609 DNLLGNASKFTH
-621 EGSVTLAYEVKK
+621 VGSVTLTYEVKK
-633 ETNQLIFTVTD
+633 EDNQLIFTVTD

-650 IDEQEHVFERF
+650 VEEQERVFERF

-676 ICRIVAERLGGFLI
+676 ICRIVAERLGGYLR
-690 IDREYTQGTRF
+690 IDKGYTQGTRV

>member
-1 MFIIYNE
+1 ML
-8 RIKIVNSYT
+8 K
-17 LQDKVIFYFMYKI
+17 
-30 YLYHPIIYNRQI
+30 
-42 DYDEKTILACVFLQ
+42 KTILACVLFH
-56 LVLGTVFAQTVD
+56 LVVGTISSQKID
-68 STHIK
+68 SIDVK
-73 NMHAYYKKHFSDPT
+73 SMRAYYKQYFNDPT

-97 LLDMA
+97 LFDMA
-102 IRCNDTVMS
+102 IRCNDTVMA

-116 AKLDYYYYGQ
+116 AKVDYYYYGQ
-126 GENRTDSVIAG
+126 GENRTDSIIAG
-137 VNRLKRF
+137 VNRLKQY

-161 LVNYYII
+161 LVNYYIT

-184 EAKKE
+184 EAKGEK
-189 GKQESIAECY
+189 KQGSIAECY

-211 MKKSQEFM
+211 VKKSQEFM

-224 IFENTDV
+224 IFENANV
-231 VRYNISCQ
+231 FRYNISCQ
-239 YSDAAKIYI
+239 YSDVAKIYI
-248 DLGEEEKAPEL
+248 DLGEAEKAPEL
-259 LKKALKAVK
+259 LKKALKTSK
-268 SPYHAVTA
+268 STYHEVTA
-276 NLVYVSLYLA
+276 KLVYVSLYLA
-286 QGDTVAARQ
+286 QGDTAAARK
-295 ALEKCRQMYAD
+295 ALEECRQMYME
-306 EPSLKRHIHYLYD
+306 EPSMKRHIHYLYD
-319 VEIDYDWKVGNYQKA
+319 VEIDYNWRVGNYNKA
-334 LNVLDERETELKR
+334 LSVLDERDTELRK
-347 KNNLATLM
+347 KNNLTTLM
-355 QLRKTKAD
+355 ALRKTKAD

-393 EVATGEF
+393 EITTSEF
-400 ATMLNLQQLTAEKGR
+400 ATMLNLQQLNAEKVR

-420 QEKQLQN
+420 QKKQLQN

-435 IGILCVVIVFLWQ
+435 LGLLCIVVIFLWQ
-448 QRKLNAKLEKSRDK
+448 QRKLNAKLHRAKNK
-462 LDEKN
+462 LDEQN
-467 RILIEAKEEL
+467 RTLIKAEEEL

-519 LDDKEDIGQY
+519 LDEKEDIGQY

-572 SIDAAGTLFSPD
+572 SIDAAGASFDPGV
-584 TKLIFKPACDE
+584 KLIFEPACDD

-609 DNLLSNASKFTH
+609 DNLLGNASKFTH

-633 ETNQLIFTVTD
+633 EENQLIFTVTD

-650 IDEQEHVFERF
+650 VEEQERVFERF

-676 ICRIVAERLGGFLI
+676 ICRIVAERLGGYLR
-690 IDREYTQGTRF
+690 IDKGYTQGTRV

>member
-1 MFIIYNE
+1 MM
-8 RIKIVNSYT
+8 K
-17 LQDKVIFYFMYKI
+17 
-30 YLYHPIIYNRQI
+30 
-42 DYDEKTILACVFLQ
+42 KTILACVFLQ

-268 SPYHAVTA
+268 SPYHEVTA

-319 VEIDYDWKVGNYQKA
+319 VEIDYDWKVGNFQKA

-584 TKLIFKPACDE
+584 TKLVFKPACDE
-595 LIINSNYNYIVQVL
+595 LIMNSNYNYIVQVL

>member
-1 MFIIYNE
+1 ML
-8 RIKIVNSYT
+8 K
-17 LQDKVIFYFMYKI
+17 
-30 YLYHPIIYNRQI
+30 
-42 DYDEKTILACVFLQ
+42 KTILACVLFH
-56 LVLGTVFAQTVD
+56 LVVGTISSQKID
-68 STHIK
+68 SIDVK
-73 NMHAYYKKHFSDPT
+73 SMRAYYKQYFNDPT

-97 LLDMA
+97 LFDMA
-102 IRCNDTVMS
+102 IRCNDTVMA

-116 AKLDYYYYGQ
+116 AKVDYYYYGQ
-126 GENRTDSVIAG
+126 GENRTDSIIAG
-137 VNRLKRF
+137 VNRLKQY
-144 ARSVGNAELY
+144 AKSVGNAELY

-184 EAKKE
+184 EAKGEK
-189 GKQESIAECY
+189 KQGSIAECY

-206 AAKGL
+206 TAKGL
-211 MKKSQEFM
+211 VKKSQEFM

-224 IFENTDV
+224 IFENANV
-231 VRYNISCQ
+231 FRYNISCQ

-248 DLGEEEKAPEL
+248 DLGEAEKAPEL
-259 LKKALKAVK
+259 LKKALKT
-268 SPYHAVTA
+268 SRSTYHEVTA
-276 NLVYVSLYLA
+276 KLVYVSLYLA
-286 QGDTVAARQ
+286 QGDTAAARK
-295 ALEKCRQMYAD
+295 ALEECRQMYMG
-306 EPSLKRHIHYLYD
+306 EPSMKRHIHYLYD
-319 VEIDYDWKVGNYQKA
+319 VEIDYNWRVGNYNKA
-334 LNVLDERETELKR
+334 LSVLDERETELRK
-347 KNNLATLM
+347 KNNLTTLM
-355 QLRKTKAD
+355 ALRKTKAD

-393 EVATGEF
+393 EITTSEF
-400 ATMLNLQQLTAEKGR
+400 ATMLNLQQLNAEKVR

-420 QEKQLQN
+420 QKKQLQN

-435 IGILCVVIVFLWQ
+435 LGLLCIVVIFLWQ
-448 QRKLNAKLEKSRDK
+448 QRKLNAKLHRAKNK
-462 LDEKN
+462 LDEQN
-467 RILIEAKEEL
+467 RTLIKAEEEL

-519 LDDKEDIGQY
+519 LDEKEEIGQY

-572 SIDAAGTLFSPD
+572 SIDVAGASFDPGVR
-584 TKLIFKPACDE
+584 LIFEPACDE

-609 DNLLSNASKFTH
+609 DNLLGNASKFTH

-633 ETNQLIFTVTD
+633 EENQLIFTVTD

-650 IDEQEHVFERF
+650 VEEQERVFERF

-676 ICRIVAERLGGFLI
+676 ICRIVAERLGGYLR
-690 IDREYTQGTRF
+690 IDKGYTQGTRV

>member
-1 MFIIYNE
+1 ML
-8 RIKIVNSYT
+8 K
-17 LQDKVIFYFMYKI
+17 
-30 YLYHPIIYNRQI
+30 
-42 DYDEKTILACVFLQ
+42 KTILACVLLH
-56 LVLGTVFAQTVD
+56 LVVGTISSQKTD
-68 STHIK
+68 STDIK
-73 NMHAYYKKHFSDPT
+73 SMRAYYKQYFNDPT
-87 DPIVLTASDT
+87 DPIVLAASDT
-97 LLDMA
+97 LFDMA
-102 IRCNDTVMS
+102 IRCNDTVMA

-116 AKLDYYYYGQ
+116 AKVDYYYYGQ
-126 GENRTDSVIAG
+126 GENRTDSIIAG
-137 VNRLKRF
+137 VNRLKQY

-184 EAKKE
+184 EAKGEK
-189 GKQESIAECY
+189 KQGSIAECY

-211 MKKSQEFM
+211 VKKSQEFM

-224 IFENTDV
+224 IFENANV
-231 VRYNISCQ
+231 FRYNISCQ
-239 YSDAAKIYI
+239 YSDVAKIYI
-248 DLGEEEKAPEL
+248 DLGEAEKAPEL
-259 LKKALKAVK
+259 LKKALKTSK
-268 SPYHAVTA
+268 STYHEVTA
-276 NLVYVSLYLA
+276 KLVYVSLYLA
-286 QGDTVAARQ
+286 QGDTAAARK
-295 ALEKCRQMYAD
+295 ALEECRQMYME
-306 EPSLKRHIHYLYD
+306 EPSMKRHIHYLYD
-319 VEIDYDWKVGNYQKA
+319 VEIDYNWRVGNYNKA
-334 LNVLDERETELKR
+334 LSVLDERETELRK
-347 KNNLATLM
+347 KNNLTTLM
-355 QLRKTKAD
+355 ALRKTKAD

-393 EVATGEF
+393 EITTSEF
-400 ATMLNLQQLTAEKGR
+400 ATMLNLQQLNAEKVR

-420 QEKQLQN
+420 QKKQLQN

-435 IGILCVVIVFLWQ
+435 LGLLCIVVIFLWQ
-448 QRKLNAKLEKSRDK
+448 QRKLNAKLHRAKNK
-462 LDEKN
+462 LDEQN
-467 RILIEAKEEL
+467 RTLIKAEEEL

-519 LDDKEDIGQY
+519 LDEKEDIGQY

-572 SIDAAGTLFSPD
+572 SIDAAGASFDLGV
-584 TKLIFKPACDE
+584 KLIFEPACDD

-609 DNLLSNASKFTH
+609 DNLLGNASKFTH

-633 ETNQLIFTVTD
+633 EENQLIFTVTD

-650 IDEQEHVFERF
+650 VEEQERVFERF

-676 ICRIVAERLGGFLI
+676 ICRIVAERLGGYLR
-690 IDREYTQGTRF
+690 IDKGYTQGTRV

>member
-1 MFIIYNE
+1 ML
-8 RIKIVNSYT
+8 K
-17 LQDKVIFYFMYKI
+17 
-30 YLYHPIIYNRQI
+30 
-42 DYDEKTILACVFLQ
+42 KTILACVLFH
-56 LVLGTVFAQTVD
+56 LVVGTISSQKID
-68 STHIK
+68 SIDVK
-73 NMHAYYKKHFSDPT
+73 SMRAYYKQYFNDPT

-97 LLDMA
+97 LFDMA
-102 IRCNDTVMS
+102 IRCNDTVMA

-116 AKLDYYYYGQ
+116 AKVDYYYYGQ
-126 GENRTDSVIAG
+126 GENRTDSIIAG
-137 VNRLKRF
+137 VNRLKQY

-161 LVNYYII
+161 LVNYYIT

-184 EAKKE
+184 EAKGEK
-189 GKQESIAECY
+189 KQGSIAECY

-211 MKKSQEFM
+211 VKKSQEFM

-224 IFENTDV
+224 IFENANV
-231 VRYNISCQ
+231 FRYNISCQ
-239 YSDAAKIYI
+239 YSDVAKIYI
-248 DLGEEEKAPEL
+248 DLGEAEKAPEL
-259 LKKALKAVK
+259 LKKALKTSK
-268 SPYHAVTA
+268 STYHEVTA
-276 NLVYVSLYLA
+276 KLVYVSLYLA
-286 QGDTVAARQ
+286 QGDTAAARK
-295 ALEKCRQMYAD
+295 ALEECRQMYMG
-306 EPSLKRHIHYLYD
+306 EPSMKRHIHYLYD
-319 VEIDYDWKVGNYQKA
+319 VEIDYNWRVGNYNKA
-334 LNVLDERETELKR
+334 LSVLDERETELRK
-347 KNNLATLM
+347 KNNLTTLM
-355 QLRKTKAD
+355 ALRKTKAD

-393 EVATGEF
+393 EITTSEF
-400 ATMLNLQQLTAEKGR
+400 ATMLNLQQLNAEKVR

-420 QEKQLQN
+420 QKKQLQN

-435 IGILCVVIVFLWQ
+435 LGLLCIVVIFLWQ
-448 QRKLNAKLEKSRDK
+448 QRKLNAKLHRAKNK
-462 LDEKN
+462 LDEQN
-467 RILIEAKEEL
+467 RTLIKAEEEL

-519 LDDKEDIGQY
+519 LDEKEDIGQY

-572 SIDAAGTLFSPD
+572 SIDAAGASFDPGV
-584 TKLIFKPACDE
+584 KLIFEPACDD

-609 DNLLSNASKFTH
+609 DNLLGNASKFTH

-633 ETNQLIFTVTD
+633 EENQLIFTVTD

-650 IDEQEHVFERF
+650 VEE
-661 VKLDN
+661 
-666 FSQGAGLGLS
+666 
-676 ICRIVAERLGGFLI
+676 
-690 IDREYTQGTRF
+690 
-701 IFCVSM
+701 

>member
-1 MFIIYNE
+1 ML
-8 RIKIVNSYT
+8 K
-17 LQDKVIFYFMYKI
+17 
-30 YLYHPIIYNRQI
+30 
-42 DYDEKTILACVFLQ
+42 KTILACVLLH
-56 LVLGTVFAQTVD
+56 LVVGTISPQKID
-68 STHIK
+68 SIDIK
-73 NMHAYYKKHFSDPT
+73 SMRAYYKRYFNDPT

-97 LLDMA
+97 LFDMA
-102 IRCNDTVMS
+102 IRCNDTVMA

-116 AKLDYYYYGQ
+116 AKVDYYYYGQ
-126 GENRTDSVIAG
+126 GENRTDSIIAG
-137 VNRLKRF
+137 VNRLKQY

-184 EAKKE
+184 EAKGEK
-189 GKQESIAECY
+189 KQGSIAECY

-206 AAKGL
+206 TAKGL
-211 MKKSQEFM
+211 VKKSQEFM

-224 IFENTDV
+224 IFENANV
-231 VRYNISCQ
+231 FRYNISCQ

-248 DLGEEEKAPEL
+248 DLGEAEKAPEL
-259 LKKALKAVK
+259 LKKALKT
-268 SPYHAVTA
+268 SRSTYHEVTA
-276 NLVYVSLYLA
+276 KLVYVSLYLA
-286 QGDTVAARQ
+286 QGDTAAARK
-295 ALEKCRQMYAD
+295 ALEECRQMYMG
-306 EPSLKRHIHYLYD
+306 EPSMKRHIHYLYD
-319 VEIDYDWKVGNYQKA
+319 VEIDYNWRVGNYNKA
-334 LNVLDERETELKR
+334 LSVLDERETELRK
-347 KNNLATLM
+347 KNNLTTLM
-355 QLRKTKAD
+355 ALRKTKAD

-369 RKEEAAGLYRDF
+369 RKKEAAGLYRDF

-393 EVATGEF
+393 EITTSEF
-400 ATMLNLQQLTAEKGR
+400 ATMLNLQQLNAEKVR

-420 QEKQLQN
+420 QKKQLQN
-427 TRIILFSV
+427 TRTILFSV
-435 IGILCVVIVFLWQ
+435 LGLLCIVVIFLWQ
-448 QRKLNAKLEKSRDK
+448 QRKLNAKLHRAKNK
-462 LDEKN
+462 LDEQN
-467 RILIEAKEEL
+467 RTLIKAEEEL

-519 LDDKEDIGQY
+519 LDEKEDIGQY

-572 SIDAAGTLFSPD
+572 SIDAAGASFDPGVR
-584 TKLIFKPACDE
+584 LIFEPACDE

-609 DNLLSNASKFTH
+609 DNLLGNASKFTH

-633 ETNQLIFTVTD
+633 EENQLIFTVTD

-650 IDEQEHVFERF
+650 VEEQERVFERF

-676 ICRIVAERLGGFLI
+676 ICRIVAERLGGYLR
-690 IDREYTQGTRF
+690 IDKGYTQGTRI

>member
-1 MFIIYNE
+1 M
-8 RIKIVNSYT
+8 
-17 LQDKVIFYFMYKI
+17 FYFIDKI
-30 YLYHPIIYNRQI
+30 YLYHRITYNRQI
-42 DYDEKTILACVFLQ
+42 TYAEKTILACVLLH
-56 LVLGTVFAQTVD
+56 LVVGTISPQKID
-68 STHIK
+68 SIDIK
-73 NMHAYYKKHFSDPT
+73 SMRAYYKRYFNDPT

-97 LLDMA
+97 LFDMA
-102 IRCNDTVMS
+102 IRCNDTVMA

-116 AKLDYYYYGQ
+116 AKVDYYYYGQ
-126 GENRTDSVIAG
+126 GENRTDSIIAG
-137 VNRLKRF
+137 VNRLKQY

-184 EAKKE
+184 EAKGEK
-189 GKQESIAECY
+189 KQGSIAECY

-211 MKKSQEFM
+211 VKKSQEFM

-224 IFENTDV
+224 IFENANV
-231 VRYNISCQ
+231 FRYNISCQ

-248 DLGEEEKAPEL
+248 DLGEAEKAPEL
-259 LKKALKAVK
+259 LKKALKTSK
-268 SPYHAVTA
+268 SPYHEVTA
-276 NLVYVSLYLA
+276 KLVYVSLYLA
-286 QGDTVAARQ
+286 QGDTAAARK
-295 ALEKCRQMYAD
+295 ALEECRRMYME
-306 EPSLKRHIHYLYD
+306 EPSMKRHIHYLYD
-319 VEIDYDWKVGNYQKA
+319 VEIDYNWRVGNYNKA
-334 LNVLDERETELKR
+334 LSVLDERETELRK
-347 KNNLATLM
+347 KNNLTTLTA
-355 QLRKTKAD
+355 LRKTKAD

-393 EVATGEF
+393 EITTSEF
-400 ATMLNLQQLTAEKGR
+400 ATMLNLQQLNAEKVR

-420 QEKQLQN
+420 QKKRLQS
-427 TRIILFSV
+427 TRTILFFV
-435 IGILCVVIVFLWQ
+435 LGILCIVVIFLWQ
-448 QRKLNAKLEKSRDK
+448 QRKLNAKLHRAKNK
-462 LDEKN
+462 LNEQN
-467 RILIEAKEEL
+467 RTLIKAEEEL

-519 LDDKEDIGQY
+519 LDEKEDIGQY

-572 SIDAAGTLFSPD
+572 SIDAAGASFDPGV
-584 TKLIFKPACDE
+584 KLIFEPACDE

-609 DNLLSNASKFTH
+609 DNLLGNASKFTH

-633 ETNQLIFTVTD
+633 EENQLIFTVTD

-650 IDEQEHVFERF
+650 VEEQERVFERF

-676 ICRIVAERLGGFLI
+676 ICRIVAERLGGYLR
-690 IDREYTQGTRF
+690 IDKGYTQGTRV

>member
-1 MFIIYNE
+1 ML
-8 RIKIVNSYT
+8 K
-17 LQDKVIFYFMYKI
+17 
-30 YLYHPIIYNRQI
+30 
-42 DYDEKTILACVFLQ
+42 KTILACVLLH
-56 LVLGTVFAQTVD
+56 LVVGTISPQKID
-68 STHIK
+68 SIDIK
-73 NMHAYYKKHFSDPT
+73 SMRAYYKQYFNDPT

-97 LLDMA
+97 LFDMA
-102 IRCNDTVMS
+102 IRCNDTVMA

-116 AKLDYYYYGQ
+116 AKVDYYYYGQ
-126 GENRTDSVIAG
+126 GENRTDSIIAG
-137 VNRLKRF
+137 VNRLKQY

-184 EAKKE
+184 EAKGEK
-189 GKQESIAECY
+189 KQGSIAECY

-206 AAKGL
+206 TAKGL
-211 MKKSQEFM
+211 VKKSQEFM

-224 IFENTDV
+224 IFENANV
-231 VRYNISCQ
+231 FRYNISCQ

-248 DLGEEEKAPEL
+248 DLGEAEKAPEL
-259 LKKALKAVK
+259 LKKALKT
-268 SPYHAVTA
+268 SRSTYHEVTA
-276 NLVYVSLYLA
+276 KLVYVSLYLA
-286 QGDTVAARQ
+286 QGDTAAARK
-295 ALEKCRQMYAD
+295 ALEECRQMYMG
-306 EPSLKRHIHYLYD
+306 EPSMKRHIHYLYD
-319 VEIDYDWKVGNYQKA
+319 VEIDYNWRVGNYNKA
-334 LNVLDERETELKR
+334 LSVLDERETELRK
-347 KNNLATLM
+347 KNNLTTLM
-355 QLRKTKAD
+355 ALRKTKAD

-393 EVATGEF
+393 EITTSEF
-400 ATMLNLQQLTAEKGR
+400 ATMLNLQQLNAEKVR

-420 QEKQLQN
+420 QKKQLQN
-427 TRIILFSV
+427 TRTILFSV
-435 IGILCVVIVFLWQ
+435 LGLLCIVVIFLWQ
-448 QRKLNAKLEKSRDK
+448 QRKLNAKLHRAKNK
-462 LDEKN
+462 LDEQN
-467 RILIEAKEEL
+467 RTLIKAEEEL

-519 LDDKEDIGQY
+519 LDEKEDIGQY

-572 SIDAAGTLFSPD
+572 SIDAAGASFDLGV
-584 TKLIFKPACDE
+584 KLIFEPACDE
-595 LIINSNYNYIVQVL
+595 LIINSNYSYIVQVL
-609 DNLLSNASKFTH
+609 DNLLGNASKFTH
-621 EGSVTLAYEVKK
+621 VGSVTLTYEVKK
-633 ETNQLIFTVTD
+633 EDNQLIFTVTD

-650 IDEQEHVFERF
+650 VEEQERVFERF

-676 ICRIVAERLGGFLI
+676 ICRIVAERLGGYLR
-690 IDREYTQGTRF
+690 IDKGYTQGTRV

>member
-1 MFIIYNE
+1 MM
-8 RIKIVNSYT
+8 K
-17 LQDKVIFYFMYKI
+17 
-30 YLYHPIIYNRQI
+30 
-42 DYDEKTILACVFLQ
+42 KTILACVFLQ

-144 ARSVGNAELY
+144 AQSVGNAELY

-184 EAKKE
+184 EAKEE

-199 YALANVY
+199 YALAYVF

-211 MKKSQEFM
+211 MKKSQEIM

-268 SPYHAVTA
+268 SPYHEVTA

-295 ALEKCRQMYAD
+295 ALEKCRQMYAN

-319 VEIDYDWKVGNYQKA
+319 VEIDYNWKVGNYQKA
-334 LNVLDERETELKR
+334 LSVLDERDTELKR

-420 QEKQLQN
+420 QKKQLQN

-435 IGILCVVIVFLWQ
+435 IGILCVVVVFLWQ

-572 SIDAAGTLFSPD
+572 SIDAAETLFSSD
-584 TKLIFKPACDE
+584 IKLIFKPTCDE

-621 EGSVTLAYEVKK
+621 EGSVTLTYETRK

-690 IDREYTQGTRF
+690 IDKEYTQGTRF

>member
-1 MFIIYNE
+1 ML
-8 RIKIVNSYT
+8 K
-17 LQDKVIFYFMYKI
+17 
-30 YLYHPIIYNRQI
+30 
-42 DYDEKTILACVFLQ
+42 KTILACVLLH
-56 LVLGTVFAQTVD
+56 LVVGTISPQKID
-68 STHIK
+68 SIDIK
-73 NMHAYYKKHFSDPT
+73 SMRAYYKQYFNDPT

-97 LLDMA
+97 LFDMA
-102 IRCNDTVMS
+102 IRCNDTVMA

-116 AKLDYYYYGQ
+116 AKVDYYYYGQ
-126 GENRTDSVIAG
+126 GENRTDSIIAG
-137 VNRLKRF
+137 VNRLKQY

-184 EAKKE
+184 EAKGEK
-189 GKQESIAECY
+189 KQGSIAECY

-206 AAKGL
+206 TAKGL
-211 MKKSQEFM
+211 VKKSQEFM

-224 IFENTDV
+224 IFENANV
-231 VRYNISCQ
+231 FRYNISCQ

-248 DLGEEEKAPEL
+248 DLGEAEKAPEL
-259 LKKALKAVK
+259 LKKALKT
-268 SPYHAVTA
+268 SRSTYHEVTA
-276 NLVYVSLYLA
+276 KLVYVSLYLA
-286 QGDTVAARQ
+286 QGDTAAARK
-295 ALEKCRQMYAD
+295 ALEECRQMYMG
-306 EPSLKRHIHYLYD
+306 EPSMKRHIHYLYD
-319 VEIDYDWKVGNYQKA
+319 VEIDYNWRVGNYNKA
-334 LNVLDERETELKR
+334 LSVLDERETELRK
-347 KNNLATLM
+347 KNNLTTLIA
-355 QLRKTKAD
+355 LRKTKAD

-393 EVATGEF
+393 EITTSEF
-400 ATMLNLQQLTAEKGR
+400 ATMLNLQQLNAEKVR

-420 QEKQLQN
+420 QKKQLQN
-427 TRIILFSV
+427 TRTILFSV
-435 IGILCVVIVFLWQ
+435 LGLLCIVVIFLWQ
-448 QRKLNAKLEKSRDK
+448 QRKLNAKLHRAKNK
-462 LDEKN
+462 LDEQN
-467 RILIEAKEEL
+467 RTLIKAEEEL

-519 LDDKEDIGQY
+519 LDEKEDIGQY

-572 SIDAAGTLFSPD
+572 SIDAAGASFDPGV
-584 TKLIFKPACDE
+584 KLIFEPACDE
-595 LIINSNYNYIVQVL
+595 LIINSNYSYIVQVL
-609 DNLLSNASKFTH
+609 DNLLGNASKFTH
-621 EGSVTLAYEVKK
+621 VGSVTLTYEVKK
-633 ETNQLIFTVTD
+633 EDNQLIFTVTD

-650 IDEQEHVFERF
+650 VEEQERVFERF

-676 ICRIVAERLGGFLI
+676 ICRIVAERLGGYLR
-690 IDREYTQGTRF
+690 IDKGYTQGTRV